1 MDGSWVSRR
10 SDESA
15 RWRFP
20 YDARMVFDR
29 AGNSTDDVDE
39 ADRRPFTL
47 RPFRGLRFDPGS
59 VGDLGTVI
67 SPPYDVLD
75 ADTVREL
82 EAANRRNIVRLI
94 LSRRFERPY
103 LAVRDRLHKWRGK
116 SYLRADTDPTLYLY
130 EYTVGH
136 STVRGLVGLA
146 GLRTE
151 SERVILPHEEVMAAP
166 VDDRCVLMRTTQ
178 TNLEPILLVH
188 EGTERLRTLL
198 H

>member
-47 RPFRGLRFDPGS
+47 RPFRGLRFDPET
-59 VGDLGTVI
+59 VGDLGTVV

-75 ADTVREL
+75 ADTVRDL

-103 LAVRDRLHKWRGK
+103 LAVRQRLHKWGGK
-116 SYLRADTDPTLYLY
+116 
-130 EYTVGH
+130 TVLG
-136 STVRGLVGLA
+136 GG
-146 GLRTE
+146 G
-151 SERVILPHEEVMAAP
+151 AAP
-166 VDDRCVLMRTTQ
+166 PVPFQ
-178 TNLEPILLVH
+178 EPPGAPPAGGPVRPARAPR
-188 EGTERLRTLL
+188 GG
-198 H
+198 